1 MPAFALIFMM
11 LLGPLAKAA
20 SFSTMVD
27 DLSLS
32 ELELTFSESKVAFV
46 LGSSGKDLT
55 KDEQRAAAVLVSAGI
70 LSPDDLLSACPR
82 CQQVS
87 TVSGSRKL
95 ARATI

>member
-11 LLGPLAKAA
+11 LLGSLVKAA

-27 DLSLS
+27 DLSLT
-32 ELELTFSESKVAFV
+32 ELELTFSESKVASV

-70 LSPDDLLSACPR
+70 LSPMIFSVLPALPASIN
-82 CQQVS
+82 S
-87 TVSGSRKL
+87 FGSRKL

>member
-32 ELELTFSESKVAFV
+32 ALELTFSESKVASV
-46 LGSSGKDLT
+46 LGSSGKDL
-55 KDEQRAAAVLVSAGI
+55 ER
-70 LSPDDLLSACPR
+70 
-82 CQQVS
+82 
-87 TVSGSRKL
+87 
-95 ARATI
+95 